1 MNMIIGIDLGTTNS
15 LVSYFSENG
24 SVIIPNRFG
33 EKLTPSVISFGS
45 NGEVYVGKIAK
56 ERIITHPE
64 STKELFK
71 RSMGSKKEFIIN
83 ENKFTAEELSSFV
96 IRSLKED
103 AEEYLGSKVNE
114 AIISVPAYFNDKQ
127 RKATQLA
134 GKLAGLK
141 VERIV
146 NEPTAAAIAY
156 GLQNRNNN
164 TKFLVFDLGGG
175 TFDVS
180 ILEIY
185 KNVMEVH
192 AVAGDNYLGGDDFTE
207 ILVNMFLKDN
217 ELESSNLNPTTI
229 SLIKKQAEKAKQM
242 LSKQREV
249 AIKCKVNDEL
259 IKYKISLDDYEKNC
273 QLLLTKIRKL
283 IERTL
288 KDAEIKLRDIDEVLL
303 VGGAT
308 KLYIIRNFVGKLFG
322 RLPNISINP
331 EEAVALGAGIQG
343 AMKERNELIKD
354 IVLTDVCPYT
364 LGTEIS
370 ILKEG
375 EYYESGHFCPII
387 ERNTVV
393 PVSRTER
400 LYTIYDNQSSIKV
413 EILQGESRFS
423 KNNVYL
429 GEINIPV
436 PMSKAGEQAVDVT
449 YTYDINSILEVEVK
463 VVSTKFKKHI
473 IIKNSDND
481 MNDKEIQARFK
492 ELSELKIPP
501 REQEENKLVL
511 SMGERVYEES
521 VGEVRR
527 EVELCLRKFEDIL
540 NKQDRIKIEAASKEL
555 KEKFELILSGNN
567 EY

>member
-83 ENKFTAEELSSFV
+83 ESKFTAEELSSFV

-156 GLQNRNNN
+156 GLQNRNSN

-185 KNVMEVH
+185 KNVMQVH

-229 SLIKKQAEKAKQM
+229 ALIKKQAEKAKQM

-249 AIKCKVNDEL
+249 VIKCKVNDEL

>member
-83 ENKFTAEELSSFV
+83 ENKFTAEELSSFI

-156 GLQNRNNN
+156 GLQNRNSN

-229 SLIKKQAEKAKQM
+229 ALIKKQAEKAKQM

-249 AIKCKVNDEL
+249 VIKCKVNDEL

-331 EEAVALGAGIQG
+331 EEAIALGAGIQG

-501 REQEENKLVL
+501 REQEENKIVL